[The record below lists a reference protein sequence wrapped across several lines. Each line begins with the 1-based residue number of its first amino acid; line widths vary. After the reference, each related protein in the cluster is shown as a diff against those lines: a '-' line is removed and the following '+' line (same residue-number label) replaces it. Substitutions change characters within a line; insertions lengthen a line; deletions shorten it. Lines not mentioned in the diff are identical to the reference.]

1 MATTEDGG
9 LSKWSLVTAP
19 QLCSNLHTLLF
30 TYLQYFTHKV
40 STVAS
45 SIHKITVQYFV
56 MTAL

>member
-1 MATTEDGG
+1 MATTEGGG